1 MGAKGI
7 CNPFASDQKTYK
19 GPQEEVFTVSNKL
32 FALWFALIAFS
43 PAVYPAS
50 LPLTP
55 YPNQLEVGQGVFH
68 VGPRVSI
75 EVTSNTEEDR
85 FAASLL
91 SGDLSS
97 QDGVVAGKGKGSS
110 RIVLARADSS
120 VGKQI
125 LEKSGLQIPA
135 EADEEGYVLVV
146 TSHEASIVSKA
157 AAGIFYGVQTMR
169 QLLHPVTGG
178 GAESPVVQIVD
189 WPAIPWRGV
198 SLDISRGPI
207 PTLASF
213 KRVIAL
219 LAEYK
224 INVVSPYMENT
235 FAYPSLPN
243 VAAPGGAITPEEAKE
258 LVQYAAQYHIVIIP
272 EQESFGHLHLAL
284 QSERFQD
291 LVEVPYGHVLTPT
304 APGSFTFIGKMFADL
319 AAVFP
324 GPFFHIGADETQE
337 LGEGRTKAEVDAESY
352 GKVYIDYLRKID
364 ETLSTHH
371 RKILFWGDMG
381 VQHPEHLKDLPHDM
395 IAVPWDYDAR
405 PSFVKLIKPFRD
417 VGLETW
423 VAPGVSNWSRIFPDY
438 NVALANIRQFVNDG
452 KALGA
457 TGVLNTTWMDDGESM
472 VNFTWYGLAY
482 GAAHSWQKTV
492 DDEHFNESWDWT
504 FYRAYEHHFVGE
516 VKSLSE
522 IHNLL
527 RQAVHS
533 DGEDYLTWYDALT
546 PEGQSF
552 YFQMEPAAHQIR
564 LTAEEVIADLATN
577 SHLARRNADL
587 LDYTEFA
594 ARRFDFLGQKAIYAK
609 YIGDLYSQAQAQ
621 ASHPAAVRNILGR
634 INSDNGLIQDMR
646 DQTTLLRDMY
656 RKLWLGENRPYFL
669 GNILARYDEEL
680 GRWEAASGRIRRS
693 RGIYDQNALPPLI
706 DRAEPAVK

>member
-1 MGAKGI
+1 V
-7 CNPFASDQKTYK
+7 T
-19 GPQEEVFTVSNKL
+19 NKIYAFL
-32 FALWFALIAFS
+32 FALFLSS

-55 YPNQLEVGQGVFH
+55 YPNQLELGQGVFQ
-68 VGPRVSI
+68 VGKSVSI
-75 EVTSNTEEDR
+75 DVIGNSEEDR

-97 QDGVVAGKGKGSS
+97 LDGVVAGKGKGSA
-110 RIVLARADSS
+110 RIVLARADSAT
-120 VGKQI
+120 GGQI
-125 LEKSGLQIPA
+125 LEKSGLQLPP

-146 TSHEASIVSKA
+146 TSREASIVSKT
-157 AAGIFYGVQTMR
+157 AAGIFYGVQTLR
-169 QLLHPVTGG
+169 QLLHPAKGG
-178 GAESPVVQIVD
+178 GAESPEVRIVD
-189 WPAIPWRGV
+189 WPVIRWRGV

-207 PTLASF
+207 PSLASF
-213 KRVIAL
+213 KREITL

-235 FAYPSLPN
+235 YAYPSLPN

-258 LVQYAAQYHIVIIP
+258 LVKYAAQYHVTIVP

-304 APGSFTFIGKMFADL
+304 APGSFTFIGQMFADL

-337 LGEGRTKAEVDAESY
+337 LGEGRTKPEVDSEGY
-352 GKVYIDYLRKID
+352 GKVYIDYLSKID
-364 ETLSTHH
+364 ETLSTYH
-371 RKILFWGDMG
+371 RKVLFWGDMG

-395 IAVPWDYDAR
+395 IAVAWGYSASS
-405 PSFVKLIKPFRD
+405 SFVKLIKPFRD

-423 VAPGVSNWSRIFPDY
+423 VAPGVSNWSRIYPDY
-438 NVALANIRQFVNDG
+438 NTALANIRQFVNDG

-457 TGVLNTTWMDDGESM
+457 TGVLNTTWMDDGEGM

-492 DDEHFNESWDWT
+492 DDEQFNNSWDWT
-504 FYRAYEHHFVGE
+504 FYRADDHHFVGQ
-516 VKSLSE
+516 VKSLSG

-533 DGEDYLTWYDALT
+533 DGDDSLIWHDAMT

-552 YFQMEPAAHQIR
+552 YLRMEPTAHEIR
-564 LTAEEVIADLATN
+564 LIAEDVVADLLTN
-577 SHLARRNADL
+577 SHLARRNGDL

-594 ARRFDFLGQKAIYAK
+594 ARRFDFLGQKAIYSK
-609 YIGDLYSQAQAQ
+609 YIADLYSQAQAS
-621 ASHPAAVRNILGR
+621 ASDRRAVRQILGR
-634 INSDNGLIQDMR
+634 INGGNGLIQDMR
-646 DQTTLLRDMY
+646 GQNILLRDMY
-656 RKLWLGENRPYFL
+656 QKLWLGENLPYYL

-680 GRWEAASGRIRRS
+680 GRWQGASDRINRS
-693 RGIYDQNALPPLI
+693 MRTYDQHALPPLI
-706 DRAEPAVK
+706 DPAQPAEK

>member
-1 MGAKGI
+1 
-7 CNPFASDQKTYK
+7 
-19 GPQEEVFTVSNKL
+19 VSNRLLLL
-32 FALWFALIAFS
+32 FFALILSS
-43 PAVYPAS
+43 PAIYAAG

-55 YPNQLEVGQGVFH
+55 YPNQLELGQGVFQ
-68 VGPRVSI
+68 VGKTVGIDVIGNS
-75 EVTSNTEEDR
+75 EEDR

-97 QDGVVAGKGKGSS
+97 LDGVAAGKGKGSS
-110 RIVLARADSS
+110 RIVLARADSAS
-120 VGKQI
+120 GRQI
-125 LEKSGLQIPA
+125 LEKSGLELPA
-135 EADEEGYVLVV
+135 QADDEGYILVV
-146 TSHEASIVSKA
+146 TTREAAIVSKT
-157 AAGIFYGVQTMR
+157 AAGIFYGVQTLR
-169 QLLHPVTGG
+169 QLLHPAKGG
-178 GAESPVVQIVD
+178 GAESPAVRIVD
-189 WPAIPWRGV
+189 WPAMRWRGV

-213 KRVIAL
+213 KREVAL

-224 INVVSPYMENT
+224 INIVSPFIENT
-235 FAYPSLPN
+235 FAYSSLPN
-243 VAAPGGAITPEEAKE
+243 VAAPAGAITPEEAKE
-258 LVQYAAQYHIVIIP
+258 LVKYAAAYHVVVIP

-284 QSERFQD
+284 QNERFQD
-291 LVEVPYGHVLTPT
+291 LAEVPYGQVLTPT
-304 APGSFTFIGKMFADL
+304 APGSYAFIGKMFGDL
-319 AAVFP
+319 GAVFT

-337 LGEGRTKAEVDAESY
+337 LGEGRTKPEVAAEGY
-352 GKVYIDYLRKID
+352 GKVYVDYLRKID
-364 ETLSTHH
+364 ETLSPYH

-395 IAVPWDYDAR
+395 IAVPWDYNAS

-423 VAPGVSNWSRIFPDY
+423 VAPGVSNWSRIYPDY
-438 NVALANIRQFVNDG
+438 STALANIRQFVNDG

-492 DDEHFNESWDWT
+492 DDEQFNASWDWT
-504 FYRAYEHHFVGE
+504 LYRADDHHFVGQ

-527 RQAVHS
+527 RQAIHT
-533 DGEDYLTWYDALT
+533 DGNDSLTWHDAMT

-552 YFQMEPAAHQIR
+552 YLRMEPAAHQIR
-564 LTAEEVIADLATN
+564 LTSEDVVADLLEN
-577 SHLARRNADL
+577 SHLARRNGDL

-609 YIGDLYSQAQAQ
+609 YITDLYSQAEGH
-621 ASHPAAVRNILGR
+621 ASDRAAVHSSLSR
-634 INSDNGLIQDMR
+634 INGLIQDMGH
-646 DQTTLLRDMY
+646 QTILLRDMY
-656 RKLWLGENRPYFL
+656 QKLWLAENQPYFL
-669 GNILARYDEEL
+669 GNILARYDQEWRHWEE
-680 GRWEAASGRIRRS
+680 ASSRISRS
-693 RGIYDQNALPPLI
+693 RRIYDQRLLPPLI
-706 DRAEPAVK
+706 DPAEPAGK